1 MNPQVISKLKANL
14 RGRVILPEDQDY
26 NQARKVYNGMID
38 RHPKTIVKCANA
50 GDVRLAVEFARENE
64 LLVAVR
70 GGGHN
75 GAGLGTCDDGMVID
89 FTQMKGV
96 RFDPSS
102 STLRAEPGCT
112 QGDVNHLA
120 QSFGVAVPAPQELR
134 RFDPLGANP
143 QLSMFGKMAGLGLP
157 RPLDI
162 RLCRPRSMTCLPR
175 RCRKRGALVLPISLH
190 KLHRIEVTV
199 SGSAEV

>member
-38 RHPKTIVKCANA
+38 RHPKTIVKFANA

-75 GAGLGTCDDGMVID
+75 GAGLGTCEWADSAIDAVYDDVWRMLMDGLCVAKSPG
-89 FTQMKGV
+89 Q
-96 RFDPSS
+96 SS
-102 STLRAEPGCT
+102 K
-112 QGDVNHLA
+112 Q
-120 QSFGVAVPAPQELR
+120 R
-134 RFDPLGANP
+134 RRQTP
-143 QLSMFGKMAGLGLP
+143 
-157 RPLDI
+157 
-162 RLCRPRSMTCLPR
+162 
-175 RCRKRGALVLPISLH
+175 
-190 KLHRIEVTV
+190 
-199 SGSAEV
+199 